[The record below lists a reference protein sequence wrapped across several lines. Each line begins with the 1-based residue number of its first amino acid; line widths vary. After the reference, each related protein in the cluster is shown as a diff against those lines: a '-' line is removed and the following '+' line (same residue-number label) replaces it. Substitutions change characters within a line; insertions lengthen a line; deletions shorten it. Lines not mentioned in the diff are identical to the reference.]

1 MGRNETFFGEA
12 ALDRAQAGDRLS
24 GAEILSLFDLPA
36 DRVGAVAHEMRL
48 RKVDPAVATFSVGG
62 NIDHTNVC
70 NVGCAFCTFY
80 RAPGASDA
88 YTMSPDQVLEQLHR
102 QVAVADV
109 KEVMIQGG
117 INPKLTFD
125 WFLTVLRRIKA
136 DFPGMH
142 VDFLSPEEIRGL
154 ERQTGRDA
162 RDIMEEFQA
171 NGMDGLPGASAEI
184 LVDRVRA
191 DTAPLRITAADWY
204 RIVDTALE
212 LGLYVPWTS
221 QVTGLGETLAERVQ
235 HLIDLRALQD
245 RDLNRGG
252 RGMAAHKVWP
262 MRLND
267 TRLREVIGVKR
278 NDEIIEEYIQ
288 QVAIHRLALDNITHH
303 RAVWR
308 TMGYQ
313 TAARALRSGADDL
326 CGTGSINAV
335 DSVLETHA
343 KEAPRVSQK
352 VRHGVLTCIAEAGF
366 TPAQRDAFYTVI
378 RRHDTD
384 EVAEAREALQVAAGD
399 WTRGGFSYAGAPVM
413 NPVVKVIRKRG

>member
-1 MGRNETFFGEA
+1 MGRNETYFAEV
-12 ALDRAQAGDRLS
+12 ALDRALAGHRLS
-24 GAEILSLFDLPA
+24 GPEILSLFAA
-36 DRVGAVAHEMRL
+36 DPGAVGAAAHEMRL
-48 RKVDPAVATFSVGG
+48 RKVEPTLATFSIGG

-80 RAPGASDA
+80 RAPGAADA
-88 YTMSPDQVLEQLHR
+88 YAMSPDQVLEQLHR

-117 INPKLTFD
+117 INPKLSFD
-125 WFLTVLRRIKA
+125 WFLTVLRRIKS
-136 DFPGMH
+136 DFPDMH

-162 RDIMEEFQA
+162 RDIMTEFQA

-184 LVDRVRA
+184 LVDRVRT
-191 DTAPLRITAADWY
+191 DTAPLRITAGDWY

-221 QVTGLGETLAERVQ
+221 QVTGLGESHAERVQ
-235 HLIDLRALQD
+235 HLVELRALQD
-245 RDLNRGG
+245 RDLDRGG
-252 RGMAAHKVWP
+252 RGIAAHKVWP

-267 TRLREVIGVKR
+267 TRLREVIGVRR

-313 TAARALRSGADDL
+313 TAARALRAGANDL

-366 TPAQRDAFYTVI
+366 VPAQRDAFYQVI
-378 RRHDTD
+378 RHH
-384 EVAEAREALQVAAGD
+384 EPAEIAEARDALQVAEGD
-399 WTRGGFSYAGAPVM
+399 WMRGGFSYAGDPVL
-413 NPVVKVIRKRG
+413 NPVAKVIRKRA